1 MRIEQLQYFESLI
14 QEGSFTKAAEQ
25 LHIAQPT
32 LTASIKA
39 IEKELNT
46 KLLLRESTGITLT
59 EDGHKVQRFAQAVLK
74 LHSNLIEEINRPS
87 LPDNETIT
95 IFATNFFYKIILESF
110 LPNFLE
116 TTKINVRPVDLD
128 FTTSLELFYMHN
140 CNFAII
146 SRLTADDE
154 SKCAPDMLTS
164 DDKFFFSDLTYIPI
178 FQSKFGACMSTKSSL
193 LYAEEFTP
201 MYTHAVNQPTTM
213 FPNRQF
219 KMSDRILFVTSTI
232 EPHIHAIAQNKAI
245 CTIPYFAYKYYFAQ
259 EEGIVF
265 RPFSNNIVH
274 TYYLVYPKNHTLT
287 NAEQLFIN
295 ALAKY
300 LTQLRLT

>member
-1 MRIEQLQYFESLI
+1 MRIEQLQYFDSLI

-95 IFATNFFYKIILESF
+95 IFATNFFYKIILENF
-110 LPNFLE
+110 LPDFSAQ
-116 TTKINVRPVDLD
+116 TKVNVHSADLD
-128 FTTSLELFYMHN
+128 FVLSLESFFIHN

-146 SRLTADDE
+146 SRLTAEDE
-154 SKCAPDMLTS
+154 SKCSADMLIP
-164 DDKFFFSDLTYIPI
+164 DDKFFYSDLTYIPI
-178 FQSKFGACMSTKSSL
+178 FQSIFGVCMSEKSSL
-193 LYAEEFTP
+193 LYVEDFTP
-201 MYTHAVNQPTTM
+201 VYTQISNLTMTM

-219 KMSDRILFVTSTI
+219 KMSDRILFATSTI
-232 EPHIHAIAQNKAI
+232 APHIEAITQNKAI
-245 CTIPYFAYKYYFAQ
+245 CSIPYFAYKYYFAQ
-259 EEGIVF
+259 EESIVF
-265 RPFSNNIVH
+265 RPYSNNIVH
-274 TYYLVYPKNHTLT
+274 TYYLIYPKNHTLT
-287 NAEQLFIN
+287 NAEQIFID

-300 LTQLRLT
+300 LSQLKLT

>member
-14 QEGSFTKAAEQ
+14 QEGSFTKAAEH

-59 EDGHKVQRFAQAVLK
+59 EEGHKVLRFAQAVLK
-74 LHSNLIEEINRPS
+74 LHSNLIEEINQPS
-87 LPDNETIT
+87 VPDNESIT
-95 IFATNFFYKIILESF
+95 VFATNFFYKIILENF
-110 LPNFLE
+110 LPDFSAQ
-116 TTKINVRPVDLD
+116 TRVNVHSADLD
-128 FTTSLELFYMHN
+128 FVLSLESFFIHN

-146 SRLTADDE
+146 SRLTAEDE
-154 SKCAPDMLTS
+154 SKCSADMLIP
-164 DDKFFFSDLTYIPI
+164 DDKFFYSDLTHIPI
-178 FQSKFGACMSTKSSL
+178 FQSIFGVCMSEKSSL
-193 LYAEEFTP
+193 LYVEDFTP
-201 MYTHAVNQPTTM
+201 VYTQISNLTMTM

-219 KMSDRILFVTSTI
+219 KMSDRILFATSTI
-232 EPHIHAIAQNKAI
+232 APHIEAITQNKAI
-245 CTIPYFAYKYYFAQ
+245 CSIPYFAYKYYFAQ
-259 EEGIVF
+259 EESIVF
-265 RPFSNNIVH
+265 RPYSNNIVH

-287 NAEQLFIN
+287 NAEQLFIT

-300 LTQLRLT
+300 LTQMQ

>member
-14 QEGSFTKAAEQ
+14 QEGSFTKAAEH

-59 EDGHKVQRFAQAVLK
+59 EEGHKVLRFAQAVLK
-74 LHSNLIEEINRPS
+74 LHSNLIEEINQPS
-87 LPDNETIT
+87 VPDNESIT
-95 IFATNFFYKIILESF
+95 VFATNFFYKIILENF
-110 LPNFLE
+110 LPDFSAR
-116 TTKINVRPVDLD
+116 TQVNVHSVDLD
-128 FTTSLELFYMHN
+128 FVLSLESFFIHN

-146 SRLTADDE
+146 SRLTAEDE
-154 SKCAPDMLTS
+154 SKCVPDMLTP
-164 DDKFFFSDLTYIPI
+164 DDKFFYSDLTYIPI
-178 FQSKFGACMSTKSSL
+178 FQSKFGSCISANSSL
-193 LYAEEFTP
+193 LYVEEFTP
-201 MYTHAVNQPTTM
+201 MYLHTINYPTTM

-219 KMSDRILFVTSTI
+219 KMSDRILFATSTI
-232 EPHIHAIAQNKAI
+232 APHIEAITQNKAI
-245 CTIPYFAYKYYFAQ
+245 CSIPYFAYKYYFAQ
-259 EEGIVF
+259 EESIVF
-265 RPFSNNIVH
+265 RPYSNNIVH